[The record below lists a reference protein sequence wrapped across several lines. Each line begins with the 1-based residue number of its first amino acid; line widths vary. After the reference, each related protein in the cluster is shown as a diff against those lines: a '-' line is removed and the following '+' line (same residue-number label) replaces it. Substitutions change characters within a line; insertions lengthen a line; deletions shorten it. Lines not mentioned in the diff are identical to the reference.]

1 MADWIALSDREDL
14 LADATQAL
22 ERGLFVM
29 EYQLPILEPAVLLQ
43 FQSGTPVARS
53 FAVFYDPETGISLL
67 HRQGDVLRRHR
78 LPGPILQRQGI
89 GRLSFR
95 FDAANQSWRLGHR
108 ILAKAGEE
116 EQVAQGALVSP
127 LDLADF
133 RALCNDVPGSL
144 RHPAVLWF
152 GLTRQQALPGRASW
166 VGLNTPIQTRR
177 GPVRA
182 GLLQPGELIA
192 TLEDG
197 FLPLRRVAR
206 QRFPSRGSFAPIVLR
221 SPFFGFATDLLVAA
235 DQLVLISGASVEYLF
250 GEDEVLVPAQA
261 LADGK
266 VAIRDDRRAVTDAVT
281 LDLGMP
287 TTVIADGCCLVSSHA
302 EGAPLPRRPLEPFET
317 LPLLPLLGRISL
329 RHVA

>member
-14 LADATQAL
+14 LADAAQAL
-22 ERGLFVM
+22 EQGLFVM

-43 FQSGTPVARS
+43 VQTATPEARS
-53 FAVFYDPETGISLL
+53 FAIFYDPESGISVL
-67 HRQGDVLRRHR
+67 HRRGAELRRHR

-95 FDAANQSWRLGHR
+95 FDAPRQSWRLGHR
-108 ILAKAGEE
+108 ILDEAGEE
-116 EQVAQGALVSP
+116 EQVATGAQAIP
-127 LDLADF
+127 LDLADIQ
-133 RALCNDVPGSL
+133 ALCTDAPACL

-152 GLTRQQALPGRASW
+152 GLTRQAELPGRASW
-166 VGLNTPIQTRR
+166 IGMNTPIETRR

-182 GLLQPGELIA
+182 GLLRPGDLIA

-197 FLPLRRVAR
+197 FQPLLKATR

-221 SPFFGFATDLLVAA
+221 SPFFGRSTDFLVAA
-235 DQLVLISGASVEYLF
+235 DQLVMISGASVEYLF
-250 GEDEVLVPAQA
+250 GEDEVLVPAEA

-266 VAIRDDRRAVTDAVT
+266 VAIRDTRRAVTDAVT
-281 LDLGMP
+281 LDLGLP
-287 TTVIADGCCLVSSHA
+287 TTLIADGCCLVSSHVQ
-302 EGAPLPRRPLEPFET
+302 GARLPRRALEHYET
-317 LPLLPLLGRISL
+317 RPLLPLLGRISL